1 MQFLYLSRRD
11 VEDTAL
17 QMPELIDIL
26 EQAFLDKALGNVEM
40 PPKPGIHPVANA
52 FLHAMPASV
61 QGLKAA
67 GIKWVSGYPS
77 NKAKGLPYITG
88 LMILNDFDTGIPQCV
103 MDATWVTAHRTGA
116 STGLTART
124 LARPDSKT
132 AGVLACGVQG
142 RTNLEAF
149 HTVFR
154 LEKAYAYDVDPQVQ
168 NRYVDEMSRK
178 LDLEIIGVSSPR
190 EAVVNSDVVVTSGP
204 MLKQPNPVIQA
215 GWLQPG
221 AFACALDYN
230 SYWQRP
236 ALDEMDLITTDDLN
250 QIPTAR
256 RDGFLN
262 DSPDPT
268 VELAQ
273 ILSGRHPG
281 RTENTQRIL
290 AMNFGLAMSD
300 MAVGS
305 VIYQRA
311 VEKGLGTWLPL

>member
-1 MQFLYLSRRD
+1 MQLLYLSRRD

-17 QMPELIDIL
+17 KMPELIDIL
-26 EQAFLDKALGNVEM
+26 EQAFLDKGRGNVEM
-40 PPKPGIHPVANA
+40 PPKPGIHPIPNA

-61 QGLKAA
+61 PGLKAA

-103 MDATWVTAHRTGA
+103 MDATWVTANRTGA

-124 LARPDSKT
+124 LARPDSRT

-149 HTVFR
+149 HTVFD
-154 LEKAYAYDVDPQVQ
+154 LEKAYAYDIDPHSQQ
-168 NRYVDEMSRK
+168 RYVDEMSRK
-178 LDLEIIGVSSPR
+178 LDLEIIGVKTPR
-190 EAVVNSDVVVTSGP
+190 EAVVNSDLVVTSGP
-204 MLKQPNPVIQA
+204 MLKQPNPAIQA
-215 GWLQPG
+215 DWLQPG

-230 SYWQRP
+230 SYWQRS

-262 DSPDPT
+262 DAPDPS

-273 ILSGRHPG
+273 ILTGQHPG
-281 RTENTQRIL
+281 RTENSQRIL
-290 AMNFGLAMSD
+290 AMNFGLAMCD